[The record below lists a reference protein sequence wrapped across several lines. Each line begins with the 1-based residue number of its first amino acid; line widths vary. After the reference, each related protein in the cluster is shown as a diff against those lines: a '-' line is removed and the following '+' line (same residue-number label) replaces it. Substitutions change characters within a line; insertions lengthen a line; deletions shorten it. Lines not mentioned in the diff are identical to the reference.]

1 MGALTPEMGD
11 PAMSDTT
18 PDAVPTPDPAPDP
31 VTPEQLPPDHP
42 LVKAYAATKEQLKD
56 AKRVAAANTEAAQ
69 RLAEIEAAN
78 QTQAEKDAAALAD
91 AQKRAA
97 KAEEDLA
104 RLNVATSKGLPPEL
118 AARLVGDTV
127 EAMAEDADR
136 LLALMTPAAPPA
148 PTGSADGGPQGTP
161 KSGQLTRADLQ
172 NMTPEQI
179 VEAKAAGRLDA
190 LLGVS

>member
-1 MGALTPEMGD
+1 MTDIP
-11 PAMSDTT
+11 
-18 PDAVPTPDPAPDP
+18 PTPDPAPTPDPSPDP
-31 VTPEQLPPDHP
+31 VTPDLLPPDHP

-97 KAEEDLA
+97 KAEEELT
-104 RLNVATSKGLPPEL
+104 RLSVATSKGLPPEL
-118 AARLVGDTV
+118 AARLVGATP
-127 EAMAEDADR
+127 EEMAEDADR
-136 LLALMTPAAPPA
+136 LLALMAPAAPPA

-161 KSGQLTRADLQ
+161 TPGQLTQADLK
-172 NMTPEQI
+172 NMSPEQI
-179 VEAKAAGRLDA
+179 VEAQAAGRLNA